1 MYTAVRLQFASS
13 SVASSHAGNY
23 CGELVQKRL
32 VAWENQKPEIKVHT
46 CGTRRHSS
54 YILWP
59 RLVANLQQKHQL
71 KNRMKGFHAAAL
83 ACLALAHAI
92 APPGGEALVDGEI
105 ARGRERDHT
114 NTTMGKSTGTTS
126 TRGRGAIDSSR
137 RASESGI
144 CGRRCRPRRSW
155 RTSPRRSRPPA
166 RSSACSVGGAAKPTQ
181 RTTSIPSRCIP
192 LPPPPSLK
200 LTH

>member
-105 ARGRERDHT
+105 ATGRERDRHGNFFDGGPCT
-114 NTTMGKSTGTTS
+114 SEQTRCSDGACCMTARKYYTGFSWVCEKPPYWQSKYSRNGRTCWTPRHSRTRST
-126 TRGRGAIDSSR
+126 
-137 RASESGI
+137 
-144 CGRRCRPRRSW
+144 
-155 RTSPRRSRPPA
+155 
-166 RSSACSVGGAAKPTQ
+166 
-181 RTTSIPSRCIP
+181 
-192 LPPPPSLK
+192 
-200 LTH
+200 